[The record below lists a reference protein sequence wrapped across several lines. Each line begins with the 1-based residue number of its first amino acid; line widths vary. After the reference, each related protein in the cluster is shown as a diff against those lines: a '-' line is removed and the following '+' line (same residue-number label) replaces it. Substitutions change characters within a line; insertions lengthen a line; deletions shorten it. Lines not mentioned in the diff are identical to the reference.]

1 MEMAKIIENGSRIYS
16 EEDFDELQECTFNI
30 YHYLQLLNG
39 FCENNI
45 GTDGMGAI
53 LFSVEEMQKKLDI
66 IISSF

>member
-1 MEMAKIIENGSRIYS
+1 MRMAKIIESNERVYS
-16 EEDFDELQECTFNI
+16 EEDFNELQECVFNI

-45 GTDGMGAI
+45 GTKEIGAV
-53 LFSVEEMQKKLDI
+53 LFSVEQMQEKLDI